1 MIHFNTNFFSSRI
14 SVGLFKSLTGILLF
28 SCFSACSK
36 KEIENKVDAQR
47 EIMQIPIGFP
57 EMQIPSDNQF
67 TGERWLLGKKLFY
80 DPVLS
85 IDGTI
90 SCGTCHKPSLGFA
103 DSTKFSDGVFRRAGT
118 RNSPSLANVGFQPY
132 FLREGSIPSL
142 EMQVLVPIQEENEFN
157 HNIVD
162 IAANLD
168 TIPLYV
174 SMSLSAYARRP
185 DAFVITRALAT
196 FQRSLISG
204 NSSFDKYHYQN
215 KNRALTASQK
225 RGLDLFFSSRTNC
238 SSCHGG
244 FNFTNY
250 GFENNGLDTL
260 YSDLGRMRFTGLEAD
275 RALFKVPS
283 LRNVGLTSPYMHNG
297 KFKNLEE
304 VINHYNKGGEAH
316 INKSDLLHPLKLKEQ
331 EKKDL
336 IEFLK
341 SLTDYEFIEN
351 ENFSQN

>member
-1 MIHFNTNFFSSRI
+1 MIRFKTNFLANRF
-14 SVGLFKSLTGILLF
+14 SVGLIKRLTGILLLSCFF
-28 SCFSACSK
+28 SCSK
-36 KEIENKVDAQR
+36 EEIEIQGDTQSDIM
-47 EIMQIPIGFP
+47 EIPRGFP
-57 EMQIPSDNQF
+57 EMQIPTDNQF
-67 TGERWLLGKKLFY
+67 TQERWMLGKKLFF

-90 SCGTCHKPSLGFA
+90 SCGKCHKPNLAFA
-103 DSTKFSDGVFRRAGT
+103 DSTAFSDGVFARPGT

-132 FLREGSIPSL
+132 FLREGSIPTL
-142 EMQVLVPIQEENEFN
+142 EMQALVPIQEENEFN

-174 SMSLSAYARRP
+174 SMSLSAYNRRP

-204 NSSFDKYHYQN
+204 NSSFDKFHYQN
-215 KNRALTASQK
+215 KNRALSESQK
-225 RGLDLFFSSRTNC
+225 RGMDLFFSNKTNC

-244 FNFTNY
+244 FNFTNNA
-250 GFENNGLDTL
+250 FENNGLDTI
-260 YSDLGRMRFTGLEAD
+260 YSDPGRQRFTGLEID

-316 INKSDLLHPLKLKEQ
+316 SNRSDLLHPLKLKEQ

-351 ENFSQN
+351 QNFN

>member
-1 MIHFNTNFFSSRI
+1 MTHFKTNFLCNRI
-14 SVGLFKSLTGILLF
+14 SAELIKSLAGILLF
-28 SCFSACSK
+28 VCFSSSCSK
-36 KEIENKVDAQR
+36 NEIENKVDPNR
-47 EIMQIPIGFP
+47 EIIQIPMGFP
-57 EMQIPSDNQF
+57 EMQFPADNEF
-67 TGERWLLGKKLFY
+67 SEERWLLGKKLFF

-85 IDGTI
+85 IDGTL
-90 SCGTCHKPSLGFA
+90 SCGSCHKPSLAFA
-103 DSTKFSDGVFRRAGT
+103 DSTQFSDGVFTRPGT

-168 TIPLYV
+168 TIATYV
-174 SMSLSAYARRP
+174 SMSLSAYNRRP

-215 KNRALTASQK
+215 RNRALSASQK

-250 GFENNGLDTL
+250 AFENNGLDTV
-260 YSDLGRMRFTGLEAD
+260 YSDPGRMRLTGLETD

-283 LRNVGLTSPYMHNG
+283 LRNVELTPPYMHNG
-297 KFKNLEE
+297 KFENLEE

-316 INKSDLLHPLKLKEQ
+316 SNRNDLLHPLKLNGQ
-331 EKKDL
+331 EKRDI

-341 SLTDYEFIEN
+341 SLTDYDFIEN
-351 ENFSQN
+351 QNFN